1 MIKPRSIIIFMLVVL
16 VLTACTSGG
25 AATMTPANTPEPTS
39 EATAE
44 TATSAGVML
53 TVAGAADLTPAF
65 QELGLLFTAQTGI
78 EVVFNFGSTGQ
89 LTQQIEQG
97 APVDVFAAAN
107 QSYIHDLE
115 QAGLVIPDTV
125 ALYAQGRITL
135 WTRADSPLAFATLDD
150 LAQEGVNRIA
160 IANPEHAPYGVAA
173 REALESV
180 GLWETLQPKLILGEN
195 VAQTL
200 QYAETGNVDVAIVAL
215 SLSIAAGDTGRY
227 VLLPKE
233 AHNPL
238 DQALAVVRSTQHEA
252 EARQF
257 ATFVNSE
264 AGRAVM
270 RRYGFILPGEEPLA

>member
-1 MIKPRSIIIFMLVVL
+1 MIKPRPIIVFMLAVL
-16 VLTACTSGG
+16 VLTACASGRVP
-25 AATMTPANTPEPTS
+25 AATPTTAPAP
-39 EATAE
+39 TAE
-44 TATSAGVML
+44 TAASTGVTL

-65 QELGLLFTAQTGI
+65 QELGVLFTEQTGI

-107 QSYIHDLE
+107 QSYIDDLE

-125 ALYAQGRITL
+125 ALYAQGRLTI
-135 WTRADSPLAFATLDD
+135 WTRADSPLSFSTIND
-150 LAQEGVNRIA
+150 LTQKGVSRIA

-173 REALESV
+173 RQALESA
-180 GLWETLQPKLILGEN
+180 GLWETVQPKLILGEN

-215 SLSIAAGDTGRY
+215 SLSIAAGDVGRY
-227 VLLPKE
+227 VLIPGEL
-233 AHNPL
+233 HNPL
-238 DQALAVVRSTQHEA
+238 DQALAVVNSTEHEA

-257 ATFVNSE
+257 AAFVNSQ
-264 AGRAVM
+264 AGRDVM
-270 RRYGFILPGEEPLA
+270 RRYGFILPGEEPIE